1 MDEVKLPSDELP
13 MEEVRAMNSK
23 VTTYNL
29 NKPMDWATFKE
40 LPEDLLKEYLNKIRQ
55 RFHPTDANIA
65 DMLGVSPG
73 SLSMLLKKYKLNAV
87 YDQKAIRDLGS
98 WNAWLA
104 GEDIS
109 LVVPNHSFFVDDQH
123 QVPKHCDRFNIS
135 AHGLLEGFQGVVEQR
150 IHPGFLAGIL
160 DHHKDLLLK
169 RCHTSS
175 KTLSSI

>member
-13 MEEVRAMNSK
+13 MEEVRAMNSGVK
-23 VTTYNL
+23 VYNL

-73 SLSMLLKKYKLNAV
+73 TLSMLLKKYKLNAV
-87 YDQKAIRDLGS
+87 YDQKAIRDLDG

-109 LVVPNHSFFVDDQH
+109 LVVPTTKPKDAKTTKTPTTTEKPSFKITPH
-123 QVPKHCDRFNIS
+123 QGTVTIEGD
-135 AHGLLEGFQGVVEQR
+135 AAEALL
-150 IHPGFLAGIL
+150 
-160 DHHKDLLLK
+160 
-169 RCHTSS
+169 
-175 KTLSSI
+175 TLSSILVGHKARLTIEWELQ